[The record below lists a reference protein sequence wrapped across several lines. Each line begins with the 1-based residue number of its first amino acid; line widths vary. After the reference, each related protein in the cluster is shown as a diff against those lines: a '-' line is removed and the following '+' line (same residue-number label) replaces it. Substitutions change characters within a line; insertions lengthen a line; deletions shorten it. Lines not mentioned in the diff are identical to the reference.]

1 MEKPLFP
8 SKNMRITQGYEEGT
22 HTDSFAID
30 NAGKDISIEDI
41 YAPFTGTIKKIYQND
56 ANEVWLES
64 KEKVEY
70 PDGTIDYMTVMFAH
84 CDDVSNLFVGKV
96 IKQNEVFYKEGT
108 KGNATGAHCHI
119 ECGKGKFTG
128 NGWYQNNS
136 GYWSINN
143 RKKPEDCLWI
153 DNTINIIDNYGYQF
167 KKIENKISTTT
178 VDKEFIA
185 PKTGLYGIYL
195 KENQKIIIKQ
205 LTK

>member
-22 HTDSFAID
+22 HKDSFAID
-30 NAGKDISIEDI
+30 NAGKDYGIESI
-41 YAPFTGTIKKIYQND
+41 YAPYTGIIKKIYPND

-64 KEKVEY
+64 KDQVEY

-84 CDDVSNLFVGKV
+84 ADDVSNLFVGKE
-96 IKQNEVFYKEGT
+96 IKQNEAFYTEGT

-119 ECGKGKFTG
+119 ECGKGKYTG
-128 NGWYQNNS
+128 SGWYQNSS

-143 RKKPEDCLWI
+143 RKKPEECLWI
-153 DNTINIIDNYGYQF
+153 DDTIKIIDNNGYSF
-167 KKIENKISTTT
+167 KKIENKKSTSI

-185 PKTGLYGIYL
+185 PKTDLYGIYL
-195 KENQKIIIKQ
+195 KENQKVKIET